1 MLSKYLKTL
10 GNGFGMWIA
19 SYTGMETKKVIEI
32 SREKLNQFK
41 RQGKAI
47 SLQGQNCVLING
59 EWIPV
64 KITNQINYK
73 KRGEGSFSLVKI
85 EGI

>member
-1 MLSKYLKTL
+1 MVS
-10 GNGFGMWIA
+10 
-19 SYTGMETKKVIEI
+19 I

-73 KRGEGSFSLVKI
+73 KTGKGSFSPVKI
-85 EGI
+85 QGL